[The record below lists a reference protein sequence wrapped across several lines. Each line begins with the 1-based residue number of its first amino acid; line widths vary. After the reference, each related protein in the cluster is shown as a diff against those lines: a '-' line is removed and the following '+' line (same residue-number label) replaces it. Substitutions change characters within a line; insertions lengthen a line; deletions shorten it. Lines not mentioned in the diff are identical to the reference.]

1 MNSHAKNRSRQAPL
15 KVGRQRNQQSWP
27 ERAVKQERT
36 MLITKYYSIKK
47 VALLSCVLALIQPLS
62 MQSASE
68 SERIE
73 KLERAVELL
82 QKQNTELKAQV
93 SNLKSKEGGNAA
105 EGKFKTKVSFDG
117 KSYVEKAVEEKLPVY
132 VQQRG
137 PELKLVLG
145 GFVQMNFEDGDVSAF
160 EGRFG
165 QTALKDRFRLRR
177 ARINLTGDFAEQF
190 DFKVEGDFENS
201 DGLNSNRTAFEATDI
216 FINWHQFPWAQ
227 IKTGQWKAPF
237 GLEQLTP
244 DTTLYTIERT
254 LPTGAI
260 TPERQ
265 VGIQLWGK
273 PFATIWPGQ
282 SDLLTYY
289 AGIFNGNG
297 RNVTNNDN
305 NNFMY
310 VGRVE
315 STLFKDIFG
324 KGSFLKLGAD
334 VLNSRDDKG
343 TNISQSLTL
352 LVNSDGSL
360 SPFVLPGADERTA
373 WSVDGWIRLGPFD
386 LIGEFLQEHVN
397 PRTVNGVPGGFDAFT
412 TDGFYVTAG
421 YYLIPKKLQA
431 VVQWQHLNPG
441 QKGNDGL
448 SSIVGGLNYY
458 IRGDDLKLM
467 VDYFHTWSDFRAA
480 NRDLGQDEFNEVIG
494 RMQLMF

>member
-1 MNSHAKNRSRQAPL
+1 MF
-15 KVGRQRNQQSWP
+15 
-27 ERAVKQERT
+27 
-36 MLITKYYSIKK
+36 IKK
-47 VALLSCVLALIQPLS
+47 FVLRAAG
-62 MQSASE
+62 ASLAAIAFLTTQQLRAE
-68 SERIE
+68 SSSDTARIE

-82 QKQNTELKAQV
+82 AKQNAELHAEIK
-93 SNLKSKEGGNAA
+93 SLKKETASVPD
-105 EGKFKTKVSFDG
+105 GKFKKKVTYDG
-117 KSYVEKAVEEKLPVY
+117 KTYVEKAVVEEKPPVY

-145 GFVQMNFEDGDVSAF
+145 GFIQMNFEDGDVSAF

-190 DFKVEGDFENS
+190 DFKLEGDFENS
-201 DGLNSNRTAFEATDI
+201 DGLNASRTAFEATDI

-227 IKTGQWKAPF
+227 VKMGQWKAPF
-237 GLEQLTP
+237 GLEQTTP

-273 PFATIWPGQ
+273 PLAVIGPDYA
-282 SDLLTYY
+282 DLLTYY
-289 AGIFNGNG
+289 AGILNGNG
-297 RNVTNNDN
+297 RNITNNDN

-310 VGRVE
+310 VGRLE
-315 STLFKDIFG
+315 STLFKDVFG

-397 PRTVNGVPGGFDAFT
+397 GRTVNGVPPGFANFT
-412 TDGFYVTAG
+412 TDGFYVTGG
-421 YYLIPKKLQA
+421 YFLIPKKLQA
-431 VVQWQHLNPG
+431 VVQWQYLNPG
-441 QKGNDGL
+441 QKGNDGI
-448 SSIVGGLNYY
+448 SSILGGLNYY
-458 IRGDDLKLM
+458 IHGDDLKLM
-467 VDYFHTWSDFRAA
+467 VNYIHTWSDFRQA
-480 NRDLGQDEFNEVIG
+480 NPEFGQDEFDQFLARV
-494 RMQLMF
+494 QVMF